1 MEHIAISFNT
11 VAPLFLMIG
20 AGWLAK
26 RLHLLSPATA
36 KEANSLC
43 FKLFM
48 SVLMFHNIYTADL
61 RSTFDIPLLA
71 FCLAGIL
78 AEFFIGLFVVCRM
91 ESSPPARGAMV
102 QAFFRA
108 NGILLG
114 LPIAASLFG
123 EGNVGPVALILGV
136 TVPTFNILA
145 VIALE
150 LFRGGRPNAR
160 TMVRGVVTNPLIL
173 GAAAGFL
180 ISLAGLRLP
189 AALESAVTS
198 IARGATPLSL
208 VLMGALLDFGR
219 IRSSLRNLLVCTATR
234 LVIAPAVFLSLAA
247 ALGFRGTALCTVL
260 ILFAAPVAVNTY
272 TMTLQMEGDADLAG
286 GIVLVSTA
294 ASCLTLFL
302 WIWLLKALALL

>member
-1 MEHIAISFNT
+1 MEHIAVSFNT

-20 AGWLAK
+20 AGWLVKRK
-26 RLHLLSPATA
+26 RLISPSAA

-43 FKLFM
+43 FKVFM
-48 SVLMFHNIYTADL
+48 SVLMFYNIYTADL
-61 RSTFDIPLLA
+61 RSTFNVPLLA

-78 AEFFIGLFVVCRM
+78 AEFFIGLGVVCRM

-123 EGNVGPVALILGV
+123 ETQVGAVALILGI
-136 TVPTFNILA
+136 TVPTFNVLA
-145 VIALE
+145 VISLE
-150 LFRGGRPNAR
+150 LFRGGHPDPR
-160 TMVRGVVTNPLIL
+160 TIIRGVFTNPLVL
-173 GAAAGFL
+173 GAIAGFL
-180 ISLAGLRLP
+180 FSLLGVRLP
-189 AALESAVTS
+189 AVLESAVSS

-208 VLMGALLDFGR
+208 VLMGALMDFGR
-219 IRSSLRNLLVCTATR
+219 IRSSVRNLAVCTLTR
-234 LVIAPAVFLSLAA
+234 LVIAPAIFLSLAA

-286 GIVLVSTA
+286 GIVLVSTFF
-294 ASCLTLFL
+294 SCFTLFL
-302 WIWLLKALALL
+302 WIWLLKGLGLL

>member
-20 AGWLAK
+20 TGWLVKRK
-26 RLHLLSPATA
+26 RLISPAA
-36 KEANSLC
+36 AREANSLC
-43 FKLFM
+43 FKVFM

-61 RSTFDIPLLA
+61 RSAFNVPLLI
-71 FCLAGIL
+71 FCMAGIL
-78 AEFFIGLFVVCRM
+78 AEFFIGLLVVCRI

-123 EGNVGPVALILGV
+123 ETQVGSVALILGV
-136 TVPTFNILA
+136 TVPTFNVLA
-145 VIALE
+145 VISLE
-150 LFRGGRPNAR
+150 LFRGGHPNPR
-160 TMVRGVVTNPLIL
+160 TILRGVLTNPLVL
-173 GAAAGFL
+173 GAIAGFL
-180 ISLAGLRLP
+180 LSLAQLRLP
-189 AALESAVTS
+189 AVLESAVTS

-208 VLMGALLDFGR
+208 VLMGALMDFGR
-219 IRSSLRNLLVCTATR
+219 IRSSIRNLAVCTLTR

-294 ASCLTLFL
+294 FSCLTLFL
-302 WIWLLKALALL
+302 WIWLLKGLALL

>member
-1 MEHIAISFNT
+1 VEHIAVSFNT

-26 RLHLLSPATA
+26 RLRLISPAAA

-61 RSTFDIPLLA
+61 RSTFNIPLLA
-71 FCLAGIL
+71 FSLAGIL
-78 AEFFIGLFVVCRM
+78 LEFFLGLVIVCRI
-91 ESSPPARGAMV
+91 EPAPPARGAMV

-123 EGNVGPVALILGV
+123 EGNVGSVALILGV
-136 TVPTFNILA
+136 TVPTFNVLA

-150 LFRGGRPNAR
+150 LFRGGRPNPR
-160 TMVRGVVTNPLIL
+160 TVVRGVFTNPLVL

-180 ISLAGLRLP
+180 ASLLGLRLP
-189 AALESAVTS
+189 AVLESAVTTV
-198 IARGATPLSL
+198 ARGATPLSL
-208 VLMGALLDFGR
+208 VLMGCLLDFGR
-219 IRSSLRNLLVCTATR
+219 IRSSVRNLTVCTLTR
-234 LVIAPAVFLSLAA
+234 LVIAPAIFLSLAA
-247 ALGFRGTALCTVL
+247 ALGFRGTDLCTVL
-260 ILFAAPVAVNTY
+260 ILFGAPVAVNTY
-272 TMTLQMEGDADLAG
+272 TMTLQMDGDADLAG
-286 GIVLVSTA
+286 GIVLVSTLF
-294 ASCLTLFL
+294 SCLTLFL
-302 WIWLLKALALL
+302 WIWLLKGLALL

>member
-20 AGWLAK
+20 AGWLVKRK
-26 RLHLLSPATA
+26 RLISPPAA
-36 KEANSLC
+36 REANSLC
-43 FKLFM
+43 FKVFM
-48 SVLMFHNIYTADL
+48 SVLMFYNIYTADL
-61 RSTFDIPLLA
+61 RSTFNIPLLA
-71 FCLAGIL
+71 FCMAGIL
-78 AEFFIGLFVVCRM
+78 AEFFIGLLVVCRI

-123 EGNVGPVALILGV
+123 ETQVGSVALILGI
-136 TVPTFNILA
+136 TVPTFNVLA
-145 VIALE
+145 VISLE
-150 LFRGGRPNAR
+150 LFRGGHPSPRAIL
-160 TMVRGVVTNPLIL
+160 RGVLTNPLVL
-173 GAAAGFL
+173 GAIAGFL
-180 ISLAGLRLP
+180 SALVQLRLP
-189 AALESAVTS
+189 AAAESAITS

-208 VLMGALLDFGR
+208 VLMGALMDFGR
-219 IRSSLRNLLVCTATR
+219 IRSSIRNLAVCTVTR

-294 ASCLTLFL
+294 FSCLTLFL
-302 WIWLLKALALL
+302 WIWLLKGLALL